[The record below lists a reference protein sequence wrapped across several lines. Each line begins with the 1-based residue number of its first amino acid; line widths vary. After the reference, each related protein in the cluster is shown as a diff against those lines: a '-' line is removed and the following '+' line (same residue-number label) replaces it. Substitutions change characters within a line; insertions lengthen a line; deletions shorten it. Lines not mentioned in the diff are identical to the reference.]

1 MQLALDL
8 LLETQPTLEN
18 FVVGA
23 NAELL
28 NQIKSNDA
36 QSLYLWGEPASGKTH
51 MLKALCRSSAP
62 HINAPSSSE
71 SLYIAAKALPSYEFT
86 ALPAV
91 LAIDDLD
98 FIDPHHLDALFAL
111 QNKFRASSA
120 HRLVIA
126 SRLSPKAISEHL
138 GARDDVASRLAW
150 GLTLKI
156 QELSDEDKH
165 TAIAQFFQARGAEP
179 SPDVIPYMLTHH
191 SRNIKD
197 LAKLADGLDR
207 FALTQKRAIT
217 LPLFKQ
223 YLNSLQTLGTH
234 ESGPF

>member
-1 MQLALDL
+1 MQLALDV

-18 FVVGA
+18 YVVGA

-28 NQIKSNDA
+28 NQISGNND
-36 QSLYLWGEPASGKTH
+36 QSLYLWGEAASGKTH
-51 MLKALCRSSAP
+51 MLKALCHSKD
-62 HINAPSSSE
+62 PSGLK
-71 SLYIAAKALPSYEFT
+71 SLYVAAKALQSYEFT

-91 LAIDDLD
+91 LAIDD
-98 FIDPHHLDALFAL
+98 IDLISPYQLDALFAL
-111 QNKFRASSA
+111 QNKFRASKN

-126 SRLSPKAISEHL
+126 SRLSPYAIGQHL
-138 GARDDVASRLAW
+138 GNRDDVASRLAW

-156 QELSDEDKH
+156 QELSDADKQ
-165 TAIAQFFQARGAEP
+165 TALAQFFQARGTEP

-207 FALTQKRAIT
+207 YALMQKRAIT

-223 YLNSLQTLGTH
+223 YLTSLQTPGTH